1 MFEVNVFTPAQFGAF
16 VAWLVINRGPLSVL
30 VHPNTGDDEVSNR
43 FDFFSCGKR
52 ELRLI
57 GGLVERSYAE
67 SDLDGRAA
75 AVGFESV
82 QANEGGESEVGDR

>member
-1 MFEVNVFTPAQFGAF
+1 M
-16 VAWLVINRGPLSVL
+16 L
-30 VHPNTGDDEVSNR
+30 VHPNTGDDEVSNF
-43 FDFFSCGKR
+43 FDFFSHGKR

-57 GGLVERSYAE
+57 WGLVERSYAE

-75 AVGFESV
+75 ALGFESV